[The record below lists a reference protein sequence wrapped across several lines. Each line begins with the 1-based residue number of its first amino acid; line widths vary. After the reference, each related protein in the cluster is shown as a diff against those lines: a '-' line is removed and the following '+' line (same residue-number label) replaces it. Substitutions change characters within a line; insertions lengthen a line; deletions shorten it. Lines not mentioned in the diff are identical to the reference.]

1 MRDNPAPTSQ
11 TPSARRQRN
20 RMESSNTMI
29 QALEGHRDAWRKSYA
44 PVGFVLVALLGIA
57 MPAVAFR
64 PLPLSARD
72 QKALHDNF
80 ALCTSKLKGPY
91 TENFCECAAG
101 KKIPVRG
108 ENGRLDTGCKNPIFC
123 AAFRA
128 PWAEALAKQRVYIA
142 NLFSRDL
149 YLWDSFPDHNDLVR
163 GYILEKYFTE
173 TNPASKLSRLRSFG
187 GLSGVEY
194 ETPAS
199 ARFFE
204 RYLSA
209 PEFNDNRDFLLA
221 YELQK
226 RYFVREDLGQ
236 IEKVRAMSVRVQA
249 ADPKF
254 KPLRDAI
261 HNQLSA
267 GLIPQ
272 LVAFRGPLPQGSI
285 RSQVDALITE
295 IKKLTSLDEAALKSQ
310 VAEVDDQALRL
321 HLTALLPAP
330 NADPVEALSSL
341 GQLMVLVRQTVAAR
355 KVSYR
360 DARRLIDFDITAA
373 GVIQQRGN
381 ALLEGGAKLSVKQHL
396 ELLNAL
402 SDATYGVGLLGAR
415 EHEAAAGALRE
426 LRSASQQS
434 RQRFTAKLQD
444 AERAVE
450 WTQANA
456 VAAFAEVWAQWTF
469 LLPQTAAIRDDIL
482 RSSPLLLY
490 AQVAR
495 RLDDYANG
503 PRHTRHDFFGAPVD
517 TDVRAL
523 NPGLTLGRLRVA
535 PKDGAYTRDEI
546 VAVPDTP
553 ADLDP
558 AAGIL
563 TQGEGNVLS
572 HVQLLARA
580 LGIPN
585 VVLGPSAYQKVAPHD
600 GQQVFFIVTP
610 GGRVIIKDASTMTPQ
625 DKAVYAEYT
634 RNQTRRAD
642 GSLGNQGPR
651 LHIDRAK
658 MDLSRNMPIDL
669 TEVRRKDS
677 GRFCGPKAAYLGEL
691 KHLFPDHVARGIVVP
706 FGAYYD
712 HYRNAKITVP
722 DTLRR
727 LAIATP
733 GEPLPDF
740 AQRTY
745 QEFFGVMI
753 PAKKSERDLAAWI
766 TPRLDIIRYSIRQ
779 TPLSPALKQAIRN
792 GLDRRGLL
800 KSDDKSQSV
809 GCFVR
814 SDTNVEDLDN
824 FNGAG
829 LNLTV
834 FNRKSLEEIYEGL
847 KEVWASPF
855 EFRSFSWRQ
864 TLIDDPIWVL
874 SSVVILE
881 AVPNDKSGVLVTSD
895 VNTGDAGKMTV
906 ATSEGVGGAVDG
918 TSAETL
924 LWSPQSV
931 ELVNLFKSP
940 WKNQLLPGG
949 GSAIV
954 PSTGKDTVLE
964 PDELK
969 QIIAAG
975 QKISATFEPALDP
988 AGKKKPWDIEFGFR
1002 AGKLWLFQCRP
1013 FLGND
1018 SLNNIPA
1025 LASLEG
1031 QSTSPADKNM
1041 LFLGE
1046 ILR

>member
-1 MRDNPAPTSQ
+1 LKKLVA
-11 TPSARRQRN
+11 A
-20 RMESSNTMI
+20 
-29 QALEGHRDAWRKSYA
+29 GC
-44 PVGFVLVALLGIA
+44 GFVALLGMTA
-57 MPAVAFR
+57 PAASFR
-64 PLPLSARD
+64 PLPLPAQE
-72 QKALHDNF
+72 QKVLRDNF
-80 ALCTSKLKGPY
+80 ALCLSKLKGPY
-91 TENFCECAAG
+91 TENFCVCPDGRKVA
-101 KKIPVRG
+101 VRG
-108 ENGRLDTGCKNPIFC
+108 ANGQVGAACKNALFC

-128 PWAEALAKQRVYIA
+128 PWAEALAKQRMYIA

-149 YLWDSFPDHNDLVR
+149 YLWNSFPDHNDLVR

-187 GLSGVEY
+187 GLSGAEY

-209 PEFNDNRDFLLA
+209 PEFKDNRHFLLA

-236 IEKVRAMSVRVQA
+236 IEKVRAMSSRIQA
-249 ADPKF
+249 ADPEF

-261 HNQLSA
+261 HNQLSP
-267 GLIPQ
+267 GLVPQ
-272 LVAFRGPLPQGSI
+272 LMTYRDRLPPGTT
-285 RSQVDALITE
+285 RSQIGELTKE
-295 IKKLTSLDEAALKSQ
+295 INKLTSLDEGAFKSQ
-310 VAEVDDQALRL
+310 VAQIEDEALRSQ
-321 HLTALLPAP
+321 LTVRLPAP
-330 NADPVEALSSL
+330 NADRVDAISSL
-341 GQLMVLVRQTVAAR
+341 ASLMVLARQTVAGR
-355 KVSYR
+355 KTAPG
-360 DARRLIDFDITAA
+360 DARRLIDLDITLA
-373 GVIQQRGN
+373 GLIQNRGN
-381 ALLEGGAKLSVKQHL
+381 ALLESGAGLPAKRHLQLLS
-396 ELLNAL
+396 AL
-402 SDATYGVGLLGAR
+402 TDATYGAGLLGER
-415 EHEAAAGALRE
+415 EREAAGAALRD
-426 LRSASQQS
+426 LMSAPRQS
-434 RQRFTAKLQD
+434 RRNFTAKLRE
-444 AERAVE
+444 AERVVE
-450 WTQANA
+450 WAQSNA
-456 VAAFAEVWAQWTF
+456 VLAFAEVWAPWTM
-469 LLPQTAAIRDDIL
+469 LLPPTASIRDDIL
-482 RSSPLLLY
+482 RGSPMLLY
-490 AQVAR
+490 ARVAR
-495 RLDDYANG
+495 RLDEYATG
-503 PRHTRHDFFGAPVD
+503 GERTRHDLFGAAAD
-517 TDVRAL
+517 TGVRAL
-523 NPGLTLGRLRVA
+523 NPGLALGRLRVA

-546 VAVPDTP
+546 VALAYTP

-585 VVLGPSAYQKVAPHD
+585 VVLGPSAYQKIAPHD

-610 GGRVIIKDASTMTPQ
+610 GGRVIIKEASAMTPQ
-625 DKAVYAEYT
+625 DKAVYEEYT
-634 RNQTRRAD
+634 RNQTRSAAA
-642 GSLGNQGPR
+642 SLGNQRPR

-658 MDLSRNMPIDL
+658 IDLSRNMPIGL
-669 TEVRRKDS
+669 NAVRRKDS

-712 HYRNAKITVP
+712 HYRNARVAVP
-722 DTLRR
+722 GKLRG
-727 LAIATP
+727 LGIQMP
-733 GEPLPDF
+733 GERLPDF
-740 AQRTY
+740 AERTY
-745 QEFFGVMI
+745 KEFFGVMI
-753 PAKKSERDLAAWI
+753 PARKSEKDLAAWI
-766 TPRLDIIRYSIRQ
+766 TPRLDIMRYSLRQ
-779 TPLSPALKQAIRN
+779 APLSPALKQAIRD
-792 GLDRRGLL
+792 GLDREGLL
-800 KSDDKSQSV
+800 ENGDKSQSV

-814 SDTNVEDLDN
+814 SDTNVEDLED

-834 FNRKSLEEIYEGL
+834 FNRKSLDEIYEGL

-881 AVPNDKSGVLVTSD
+881 SVPNDKSGVLVTAD
-895 VNTGDAGKMTV
+895 VNTGDTVKMTV

-924 LWSPQSV
+924 LWSPQGV
-931 ELVNLFKSP
+931 ELVTLFKSP

-975 QKISATFEPALDP
+975 QKISATFEPARDP
-988 AGKKKPWDIEFGFR
+988 AGKPRPWDIEFGFKG
-1002 AGKLWLFQCRP
+1002 GKLWLFQCRP
-1013 FLGND
+1013 FLGSD
-1018 SLNNIPA
+1018 ELKNIPA
-1025 LASLEG
+1025 LAPLEIPRASSADKQTLSLE
-1031 QSTSPADKNM
+1031 
-1041 LFLGE
+1041 E

>member
-1 MRDNPAPTSQ
+1 VFTL
-11 TPSARRQRN
+11 
-20 RMESSNTMI
+20 I
-29 QALEGHRDAWRKSYA
+29 
-44 PVGFVLVALLGIA
+44 VLLGVA
-57 MPAVAFR
+57 KPALAFR
-64 PLPLSARD
+64 PLPLSPQQ
-72 QKALHDNF
+72 QKVLRDNF
-80 ALCTSKLKGPY
+80 ALCNAKLKGPY
-91 TENFCECAAG
+91 TANFCICPGGA
-101 KKIPVRG
+101 KLPVMGPGGQIRTPC
-108 ENGRLDTGCKNPIFC
+108 NDALFC

-128 PWAEALAKQRVYIA
+128 PWAEALAQQRMYIA

-163 GYILEKYFTE
+163 GYIFEKYFIE
-173 TNPASKLSRLRSFG
+173 TNPNSKLSQLRSFG
-187 GLSGVEY
+187 GLSGAEY

-226 RYFVREDLGQ
+226 RYFVNSDLGQ
-236 IEKVRAMSVRVQA
+236 IEKVRALSIRIQA
-249 ADPKF
+249 VDPKF

-261 HNQLSA
+261 HNQLSP
-267 GLIPQ
+267 GLVPQ
-272 LVAFRGPLPQGSI
+272 LVAFRDMLPPGST
-285 RSQVDALITE
+285 RSQVDQLTTE
-295 IKKLTSLDEAALKSQ
+295 IKKLTSLDEGALTAQ
-310 VAEVDDQALRL
+310 VAAIEDEALRSQL
-321 HLTALLPAP
+321 SALLPAA
-330 NADPVEALSSL
+330 NAEPIGAISSL
-341 GQLMVLVRQTVAAR
+341 ARLMVLARQTVAAR
-355 KVSYR
+355 KASPADV
-360 DARRLIDFDITAA
+360 RRLIDLDITAA

-381 ALLEGGAKLSVKQHL
+381 TLLQSGADLSTKQYL
-396 ELLNAL
+396 QLLSTL
-402 SDATYGVGLLGAR
+402 TDATYGVGLLGER
-415 EHEAAAGALRE
+415 EHEAAMSALHD
-426 LRSASQQS
+426 LQSAPQQS
-434 RQRFTAKLQD
+434 RQEFTTKLKD

-450 WTQANA
+450 WAQSNT
-456 VAAFAEVWAQWTF
+456 VLAFAEVWAQWTF
-469 LLPQTAAIRDDIL
+469 LLPQTASIRDDIL

-495 RLDDYANG
+495 RLDDYAAG
-503 PRHTRHDFFGAPVD
+503 PQHTHHDFFGTAVD

-523 NPGLTLGRLRVA
+523 NPGLALGRLRVA

-546 VAVPDTP
+546 VALPDTP

-585 VVLGPSAYQKVAPHD
+585 VVLGPSAYQRIAPHN

-610 GGRVIIKDASTMTPQ
+610 GDRVILKEASAMTPQ
-625 DKAVYAEYT
+625 DKAVYEEYT
-634 RNQTRRAD
+634 RNQTRAAD

-651 LHIDRAK
+651 LHIDRTK
-658 MDLSRNMPIDL
+658 IDLSKNMPIDL
-669 TEVRRKDS
+669 NDVRRKDS
-677 GRFCGPKAAYLGEL
+677 GHFCGPKAAYLGEL

-712 HYRNAKITVP
+712 HYQNAKVAVP
-722 DTLRR
+722 DKLRG
-727 LAIATP
+727 LGIATP
-733 GEPLPDF
+733 GEALPAF
-740 AQRTY
+740 AERTY
-745 QEFFGVMI
+745 KEFFDVMI
-753 PAKKSERDLAAWI
+753 PAKTSETELAAWI
-766 TPRLDIIRYSIRQ
+766 IPRLDIIRDSIRQ
-779 TPLSPALKQAIRN
+779 APLSPALKQAIRD
-792 GLDRRGLL
+792 GLDHEGLL
-800 KSDDKSQSV
+800 RPDDQTQSV

-834 FNRKSLEEIYEGL
+834 FNRKSLDDIYEGL

-864 TLIDDPIWVL
+864 TLIDDPLWVL

-881 AVPNDKSGVLVTSD
+881 AVPNDKSGVLVTAD
-895 VNTGDAGKMTV
+895 VNTGDMAKMTV

-931 ELVNLFKSP
+931 ELVTLFKTP

-949 GSAIV
+949 GSTIV
-954 PSTGKDTVLE
+954 PSSGSDTVLQ

-969 QIIAAG
+969 QITAAG
-975 QKISATFEPALDP
+975 QKISDTFEPTHDP
-988 AGKKKPWDIEFGFR
+988 AGKPRPWDIEFGFKG
-1002 AGKLWLFQCRP
+1002 GKLWLFQCRP

-1018 SLNNIPA
+1018 ALKNIPA
-1025 LASLEG
+1025 LASLESPSMG
-1031 QSTSPADKNM
+1031 TSNKDT
-1041 LFLGE
+1041 LSLGE

>member
-1 MRDNPAPTSQ
+1 MRRDREERLKRIIAIGWGLVVLLAITTPAAT
-11 TPSARRQRN
+11 
-20 RMESSNTMI
+20 
-29 QALEGHRDAWRKSYA
+29 
-44 PVGFVLVALLGIA
+44 
-57 MPAVAFR
+57 FR

-72 QKALHDNF
+72 QQQLRHNF
-80 ALCTSKLKGPY
+80 AQCISRLKGPY
-91 TENFCECAAG
+91 TENFCVCADG

-108 ENGRLDTGCKNPIFC
+108 ASGRVESGCKNPLFC

-128 PWAEALAKQRVYIA
+128 PWAEALTKQRMYIA

-149 YLWDSFPDHNDLVR
+149 YLWDRFPDHNDLVR

-173 TNPASKLSRLRSFG
+173 TNPTSKLSRLRSFG
-187 GLSGVEY
+187 GLSGAEY
-194 ETPAS
+194 ETLAS

-236 IEKVRAMSVRVQA
+236 IEKVRVMSVRVQA

-261 HNQLSA
+261 HNQLSP
-267 GLIPQ
+267 GLVPQ
-272 LVAFRGPLPQGSI
+272 LVAFRDQLPPGSI
-285 RSQVDALITE
+285 RSQVDELTAE
-295 IKKLTSLDEAALKSQ
+295 IKKLTSLDEGELKSQ
-310 VAEVDDQALRL
+310 VAHLEDAPLRSQLTDLFPALS
-321 HLTALLPAP
+321 
-330 NADPVEALSSL
+330 ADPVDAISSM
-341 GQLMVLVRQTVAAR
+341 GQLMVLARQRVAVR
-355 KVSYR
+355 KVSSR
-360 DARRLIDFDITAA
+360 DARRLIDLNITTA
-373 GVIQQRGN
+373 GVVQQRGN
-381 ALLEGGAKLSVKQHL
+381 ALLEGSAKLSAKRYLQ
-396 ELLNAL
+396 LLNGL
-402 SDATYGVGLLGAR
+402 TDATYGVGLLGGR
-415 EHEAAAGALRE
+415 EHEAATAALRD
-426 LRSASQQS
+426 LLSASQQS
-434 RQRFTAKLQD
+434 RQHFTAKLTA

-450 WTQANA
+450 WAQANA
-456 VAAFAEVWAQWTF
+456 VLAFAEVWAPWT
-469 LLPQTAAIRDDIL
+469 LVLPQTGSIKDDIL
-482 RSSPLLLY
+482 RSSPMLLY
-490 AQVAR
+490 ARVAR
-495 RLDDYANG
+495 RLDDYAAG
-503 PRHTRHDFFGAPVD
+503 GQRTRHDFFGGEVD

-523 NPGLTLGRLRVA
+523 NPGLALGRLRVA
-535 PKDGAYTRDEI
+535 PKEGAYSRDEI
-546 VAVPDTP
+546 LALPDTP

-585 VVLGPSAYQKVAPHD
+585 VVLGPSAYQKIAPHD

-610 GGRVIIKDASTMTPQ
+610 GGRVIIKEASAMTQQ
-625 DKAVYAEYT
+625 DKGVYGEYT
-634 RNQTRRAD
+634 RNQTRTAD
-642 GSLGNQGPR
+642 GSLGSQRPR

-658 MDLSRNMPIDL
+658 IDLSKNMPIDL
-669 TEVRRKDS
+669 NEVRRKDS

-712 HYRNAKITVP
+712 HYRNAKVAVP
-722 DTLRR
+722 DKLRGLSITTLNE
-727 LAIATP
+727 L
-733 GEPLPDF
+733 LPDF
-740 AQRTY
+740 AERTY
-745 QEFFGVMI
+745 KEFFRVMI
-753 PAKKSERDLAAWI
+753 PAKKSEKDLAGWI
-766 TPRLDIIRYSIRQ
+766 TPRLEIMRYSIRRA
-779 TPLSPALKQAIRN
+779 PLSPALKQAIRD
-792 GLDRRGLL
+792 GLDRQGLL

-834 FNRKSLEEIYEGL
+834 FNRKSLDDIYEGL
-847 KEVWASPF
+847 KEVWASPL

-881 AVPNDKSGVLVTSD
+881 SVPNEKSGVLVTAD
-895 VNTGDAGKMTV
+895 VNTGEMAKMTV
-906 ATSEGVGGAVDG
+906 AASEGVGGAVDG

-924 LWSPQSV
+924 LWSPQDI
-931 ELVNLFKSP
+931 ELVTLFKSP
-940 WKNQLLPGG
+940 WKSQLLPGG

-954 PSTGKDTVLE
+954 PSTGRDTVLE
-964 PDELK
+964 SDELK
-969 QIIAAG
+969 QIIAVG
-975 QKISATFEPALDP
+975 QKISATFEPARNP
-988 AGKKKPWDIEFGFR
+988 AGKVRPWDIEFGFK

-1018 SLNNIPA
+1018 ALNNIPA

-1031 QSTSPADKNM
+1031 QRSSTAEKKM
-1041 LFLGE
+1041 LSLEE

>member
-1 MRDNPAPTSQ
+1 LR
-11 TPSARRQRN
+11 
-20 RMESSNTMI
+20 ES
-29 QALEGHRDAWRKSYA
+29 
-44 PVGFVLVALLGIA
+44 
-57 MPAVAFR
+57 
-64 PLPLSARD
+64 D
-72 QKALHDNF
+72 QKALRDNF
-80 ALCTSKLKGPY
+80 ALCNSKLKGPY
-91 TENFCECAAG
+91 TENFCVCSDG

-108 ENGRLDTGCKNPIFC
+108 ANGRIDSGCKNPVFC

-128 PWAEALAKQRVYIA
+128 PWAEELAKRRVYVA

-163 GYILEKYFTE
+163 GYILEKYFIE
-173 TNPASKLSRLRSFG
+173 TNPNSKLSRLRSFG

-204 RYLSA
+204 RYLAA

-236 IEKVRAMSVRVQA
+236 IEKVRAMSVRIQA
-249 ADPKF
+249 SDPKF
-254 KPLRDAI
+254 KPLRDSI

-267 GLIPQ
+267 GILPQ
-272 LVAFRGPLPQGSI
+272 LVVFRDQLAPGST
-285 RSQVDALITE
+285 RSQVESLITE
-295 IKKLTSLDEAALKSQ
+295 IKKLTKLDEGALKSQ
-310 VAEVDDQALRL
+310 VAEVEDQALRL
-321 HLTALLPAP
+321 QITALLPGP
-330 NADPVEALSSL
+330 NVEPVEALSAL
-341 GQLMVLVRQTVAAR
+341 GQLMTLARQRVAAR

-360 DARRLIDFDITAA
+360 DARNLIDLNIIAA
-373 GVIQQRGN
+373 GVVERRGS
-381 ALLEGGAKLSVKQHL
+381 ALLESGAGLPVKKHL
-396 ELLNAL
+396 QLLNAF
-402 SDATYGVGLLGAR
+402 SGAAYGTGLLGAR
-415 EHEAAAGALRE
+415 EHAAAAVALHD
-426 LRSASQQS
+426 LGSAPQQS
-434 RQRFTAKLQD
+434 RQRFTADLKA
-444 AERAVE
+444 AERTVE
-450 WTQANA
+450 WAQANA

-469 LLPQTAAIRDDIL
+469 VLPQIASIRDDIL
-482 RSSPLLLY
+482 RSSPLLFY
-490 AQVAR
+490 ARVAR
-495 RLDDYANG
+495 RLDDYASG
-503 PRHTRHDFFGAPVD
+503 SRPTRHDFFGMAVD
-517 TDVRAL
+517 ADVRAL
-523 NPGLTLGRLRVA
+523 NSGLALGRLRVA

-546 VAVPDTP
+546 VAIPDTP

-585 VVLGPSAYQKVAPHD
+585 VVLGPGAYQKIAPHD
-600 GQQVFFIVTP
+600 GRQVFFIVTP
-610 GGRVIIKDASTMTPQ
+610 GGRVVIKEASTMTPQ

-634 RNQTRRAD
+634 RNQARTAD
-642 GSLGNQGPR
+642 GSLGNQRPR

-658 MDLSRNMPIDL
+658 IDL
-669 TEVRRKDS
+669 GKNIPLDLDEVRRKDS

-712 HYRNAKITVP
+712 HYRNAKVIVP
-722 DTLRR
+722 DNLRG

-733 GEPLPDF
+733 GEQLPDF
-740 AQRTY
+740 AKRAY
-745 QEFFGVMI
+745 QEFFGAMI
-753 PAKKSERDLAAWI
+753 PARKSEKDLAAWI
-766 TPRLDIIRYSIRQ
+766 TPRLDIIRYSILRA
-779 TPLSPALKQAIRN
+779 PLSPALKQAIRG
-792 GLDRRGLL
+792 GLDRQGLL
-800 KSDDKSQSV
+800 QGNDKSQTV

-834 FNRKSLEEIYEGL
+834 FNRKSLEDIYEGL

-881 AVPNDKSGVLVTSD
+881 AVPNDKSGVLVTAD
-895 VNTGDAGKMTV
+895 INTGDMGKMTV

-924 LWSPQSV
+924 LWSPQQV

-940 WKNQLLPGG
+940 WKNQLTPGG

-954 PSTGKDTVLE
+954 ASTGKDTVLE
-964 PDELK
+964 ADELK
-969 QIIAAG
+969 QIIDAG
-975 QKISATFEPALDP
+975 KKISEKFEPARDA

-1018 SLNNIPA
+1018 QLNNIPA
-1025 LASLEG
+1025 LASLESQG
-1031 QSTSPADKNM
+1031 TSVADKNV
-1041 LFLGE
+1041 LSLEE